1 MPLTDQEKISNI
13 LKSKTYFQDQ
23 NQNIIVTILNDIKY
37 LKVPKDVMIYDTTL
51 RDGEQTP
58 GVYNK

>member
-23 NQNIIVTILNDIKY
+23 NQNIIVTILNDITN
-37 LKVPKDVMIYDTTL
+37 DTGVVLNFSREDAGTL
-51 RDGEQTP
+51 
-58 GVYNK
+58 